1 MEDVLKRLEGYR
13 ALPLVR
19 FDRPEDPLPLAKALD
34 RGGLPCLAVTIRS
47 GACLEGLEQLRQAM
61 PEFLAGAGDIMN
73 TGQGRR
79 AIAAGA
85 RFLLSPVWEPS
96 LVELGQ
102 RTGVPVIP
110 GCATPTEI
118 ARAVGTGCSL
128 LNFFPAGA
136 LGGIPVLEAVSGPF
150 DQARFL
156 VTNGVDRGN
165 LLSYLAS
172 PKVTLCGVKWTAP
185 VELVNSGR
193 FDQIARLTGE
203 LAGLMGNG

>member
-1 MEDVLKRLEGYR
+1 MFPLGKERKRRE
-13 ALPLVR
+13 
-19 FDRPEDPLPLAKALD
+19 
-34 RGGLPCLAVTIRS
+34 
-47 GACLEGLEQLRQAM
+47 
-61 PEFLAGAGDIMN
+61 
-73 TGQGRR
+73 
-79 AIAAGA
+79 
-85 RFLLSPVWEPS
+85 
-96 LVELGQ
+96 
-102 RTGVPVIP
+102 
-110 GCATPTEI
+110 
-118 ARAVGTGCSL
+118 